1 MMNSELSRYTISV
14 YELMEMA
21 EQGKFD
27 FGLRD
32 YPIFNEEYR
41 AILNDAI
48 LQHYKFREIGFAN
61 PNVWADRLNQRLTLI
76 MRNKYNALYE
86 AKMTDF
92 NPLFNVDMTET
103 YTHEIENKGT
113 VENNGVSQNTSTL
126 NNNVKQNTSN
136 DVETSSKTTN
146 DNLGINSTFP
156 SEEMLENDFS
166 DGVFADSS
174 RKDIGTTTSKDTEQT
189 ENTQNINAETTTND
203 KTLNNDNTKSNNNT
217 TETYTRKTQGS
228 SAGLPFS
235 KALIQL
241 KEFYDQYQLDQQ
253 VIAELKDL
261 FFNKW

>member
-1 MMNSELSRYTISV
+1 MMNSELSKYTISV

-21 EQGKFD
+21 ALGKFN
-27 FGLRD
+27 FGMD
-32 YPIFNEEYR
+32 KYPIFDEAYR
-41 AILNDAI
+41 PILNDAI
-48 LQHYKFREIGFAN
+48 LQHYKWREIGFTN
-61 PNVWADRLNQRLTLI
+61 PNMWADRLNQRLALI
-76 MRNKYNALYE
+76 MRNKYNALYK

-103 YTHEIENKGT
+103 YIHDVDNKGT
-113 VENNGVSQNTSTL
+113 VENSGVSQNTSSL
-126 NNNVKQNTSN
+126 NNNTSQNTSN
-136 DVETSSKTTN
+136 DVKTSSTTSN
-146 DNLGINSTFP
+146 DSLGINSTFP

-166 DGVFADSS
+166 EGVYADSS
-174 RKDIGTTTSKDTEQT
+174 RKDIVNSTTTDSEET
-189 ENTQNINAETTTND
+189 ENSQKITSETNSND
-203 KTLNNDNTKSNNNT
+203 KTLSNDNTKSNTTT